1 MLFKFEDREVEF
13 PNRVKLT
20 PVTGQ
25 PNTYDVE
32 RAEGIITNPGTPL
45 TAANLMKLQQYSN
58 IAAYALE
65 AEKASGYTRGG
76 EIDANFKKS
85 RMITRKR
92 IDFSQEDNS
101 LLYSAEPGLTP
112 PAVSIVKFLP
122 EGKTVED
129 IAGMGGTLEVFVP
142 KSPEEGDFDPV
153 LFTTVCFSTMWNK
166 KEAQEPL
173 DPNEPSP
180 ELLKSDQVAGIVGIS
195 GAYIDETADAKY
207 NVDLCYMTLG
217 ISKRGKVFMEGTPV
231 GARLGLKT
239 LSIKGIPISYIKVRH
254 LELYF

>member
-1 MLFKFEDREVEF
+1 MLFKFEDREVQF

-25 PNTYDVE
+25 QNTYDVE
-32 RAEGIITNPGTPL
+32 RAEGTITNPGTPL

-101 LLYSAEPGLTP
+101 IIYSESGAEEPR
-112 PAVSIVKFLP
+112 VSIVEFLP

-129 IAGMGGTLEVFVP
+129 IVGIGGTLEIY
-142 KSPEEGDFDPV
+142 KYDTMEDMMV
-153 LFTTVCFSTMWNK
+153 LYSTVCFSTMWNGK
-166 KEAQEPL
+166 DSQEPHT
-173 DPNEPSP
+173 NEVVPS
-180 ELLKSDQVAGIVGIS
+180 ELLKSDQMAGIIGIS
-195 GAYIDETADAKY
+195 GIYSDGTTDTKHHI
-207 NVDLCYMTLG
+207 DLCYMTLG
-217 ISKRGKVFMEGTPV
+217 ISKRGNVFMEGTPV
-231 GARLGLKT
+231 GTRLALKSQT
-239 LSIKGIPISYIKVRH
+239 IGMIPISEIKIRH

>member
-20 PVTGQ
+20 PVEGQ
-25 PNTYDVE
+25 PNTYTVE
-32 RAEGIITNPGTPL
+32 RAEGTITNPGTPL

-76 EIDANFKKS
+76 EIDTNFKKS

-92 IDFSQEDNS
+92 IDFSDGS
-101 LLYSAEPGLTP
+101 DSMIYSAEPSMPP
-112 PAVSIVKFLP
+112 PAVSIVEFLP

-129 IAGMGGTLEVFVP
+129 IVGMGGTLKIFGLSDAFP
-142 KSPEEGDFDPV
+142 SIP
-153 LFTTVCFSTMWNK
+153 FTTVYFSTMWNK
-166 KEAQEPL
+166 KESQETP
-173 DPNEPSP
+173 DESDTSP
-180 ELLKSDQVAGIVGIS
+180 ELFKSDQVSGIVGVAGDHS
-195 GAYIDETADAKY
+195 NEALDSFY

-239 LSIKGIPISYIKVRH
+239 PRIESIPMNSIYINH

>member
-1 MLFKFEDREVEF
+1 MLFKFEDREVQF

-32 RAEGIITNPGTPL
+32 RAEGIITTPGTPL

-101 LLYSAEPGLTP
+101 LLHSAEPMTEQP
-112 PAVSIVKFLP
+112 RVSIVKFLP

-129 IAGMGGTLEVFVP
+129 IAGIGGILDIG
-142 KSPEEGDFDPV
+142 EGN
-153 LFTTVCFSTMWNK
+153 TIYFSTMWNGK
-166 KEAQEPL
+166 DSQEPHT
-173 DPNEPSP
+173 DAVVSP
-180 ELLKSDQVAGIVGIS
+180 ELLKSDQMAKIIGFSGIYKYPMDGTNVK
-195 GAYIDETADAKY
+195 YIA
-207 NVDLCYMTLG
+207 LCYMTLG
-217 ISKRGKVFMEGTPV
+217 ISKRGNLFMEDTPIGT
-231 GARLGLKT
+231 RLNLMS
-239 LSIKGIPISYIKVRH
+239 LSIEQLPIGDVNIRH

>member
-25 PNTYDVE
+25 PNTYDVQ
-32 RAEGIITNPGTPL
+32 RAEGTITNPGTPL

-76 EIDANFKKS
+76 EIDTNFKKS

-101 LLYSAEPGLTP
+101 MIYSAEATTTP
-112 PAVSIVKFLP
+112 PAVSIVEFLP

-129 IAGMGGTLEVFVP
+129 IAGMGGTLKIFGSSDAFPSVP
-142 KSPEEGDFDPV
+142 
-153 LFTTVCFSTMWNK
+153 FTTVYFSTMWNK
-166 KEAQEPL
+166 KEGQEAM
-173 DPNEPSP
+173 DESGVSP

-195 GAYIDETADAKY
+195 GTRSDETLDPFY

-217 ISKRGKVFMEGTPV
+217 ISKRGKVFMEGAPV

-239 LSIKGIPISYIKVRH
+239 PRIESIPMNSIYIDH

>member
-20 PVTGQ
+20 PVEGQ
-25 PNTYDVE
+25 PNTYTVE
-32 RAEGIITNPGTPL
+32 RAEGTITNPGTPL

-58 IAAYALE
+58 TAAYALE

-76 EIDANFKKS
+76 EIDTNFKKS

-92 IDFSQEDNS
+92 IDFSQEDDS
-101 LLYSAEPGLTP
+101 MIYSAEASTTS

-129 IAGMGGTLEVFVP
+129 IAGMGGTLEIFRP
-142 KSPEEGDFDPV
+142 DENFNPV

-166 KEAQEPL
+166 KESQEAL
-173 DPNEPSP
+173 GEGDTST

-195 GAYIDETADAKY
+195 GTSSDETVDTKY

-217 ISKRGKVFMEGTPV
+217 ISKRGNVFMEGRPV
-231 GARLGLKT
+231 GTRLRLKT
-239 LSIKGIPISYIKVRH
+239 LSIEAIPISLIKIRH